1 MVRNIVGRLEAGTLR
16 IDDTEELLF
25 FLDASRAAA
34 PQVVGNA
41 VVTADYRLIGTGEAM
56 DAPEILED
64 RSDDPAIVA
73 LIDGVRERSGP
84 WYWTLW
90 VETLKTAAIT
100 AEERVMIDGE
110 FAGAVAAVVSVRA
123 LSALLIDLDAAEN
136 LTPFILYGEDA
147 VLAHPSLAGGN
158 RGTSAEKPFHTLG
171 EVNDPVVAALWSD
184 AGDDMHDLLGDDSVE
199 GRYFD
204 NDGNPIVVL
213 MQRMEGYGDRPLIV
227 GAHFFL
233 GAETEVLRR
242 LEVAFFVAGGV
253 LLLTL
258 VGLLLISRRVA
269 RPMQELAEAALA
281 VESLE
286 LDKAPQLKPGS
297 FRETAAAA
305 EAFNAMLRGLNSFTT
320 YVPHQL
326 VRRLV
331 KRGQSQ
337 SEERECSIMFTD
349 IVAYWS
355 VDLK

>member
-1 MVRNIVGRLEAGTLR
+1 
-16 IDDTEELLF
+16 
-25 FLDASRAAA
+25 
-34 PQVVGNA
+34 
-41 VVTADYRLIGTGEAM
+41 
-56 DAPEILED
+56 
-64 RSDDPAIVA
+64 
-73 LIDGVRERSGP
+73 
-84 WYWTLW
+84 
-90 VETLKTAAIT
+90 
-100 AEERVMIDGE
+100 
-110 FAGAVAAVVSVRA
+110 
-123 LSALLIDLDAAEN
+123 
-136 LTPFILYGEDA
+136 

-281 VESLE
+281 VESL
-286 LDKAPQLKPGS
+286 
-297 FRETAAAA
+297 
-305 EAFNAMLRGLNSFTT
+305 
-320 YVPHQL
+320 
-326 VRRLV
+326 
-331 KRGQSQ
+331 
-337 SEERECSIMFTD
+337 
-349 IVAYWS
+349 
-355 VDLK
+355 